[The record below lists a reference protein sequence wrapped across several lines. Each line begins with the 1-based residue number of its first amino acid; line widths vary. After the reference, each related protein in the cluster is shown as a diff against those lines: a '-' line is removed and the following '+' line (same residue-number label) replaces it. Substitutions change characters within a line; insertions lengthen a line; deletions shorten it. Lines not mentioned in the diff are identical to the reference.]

1 MRLAFREN
9 GRLHIKM
16 NSEEGV
22 ETTMKNLKRVLSVF
36 LACMLVL
43 SLAACGKKDET
54 TAESLMTILQDHDK
68 SAHMA
73 GHLNMTMNASQD
85 GQSVS
90 MVVDMDMETSGG
102 VAHMFNGSI
111 TTSAAD
117 MRFVISLEGWTDMA
131 AGESYMKTS
140 VMGMDSGWMKSDID
154 DASMDVTKMAKLWQ
168 SGTEFT
174 LRDRKK
180 NEDYIVD
187 WSISLDALQQ
197 ALSGTIEDGIM
208 SGTASLDVAGLTGC
222 TGTAVFAADSKQPR
236 SVVVDITGSMI
247 EKFQL
252 ALTFD
257 IYGGDPVVLS
267 VPQDVIDS
275 ARDPEIDDLLSD
287 SSFSVDGGSD
297 AGTGGYD
304 EVIDPLYDELQA
316 DMPANCS
323 ASIDRW
329 SDRAELDFKYDAGA
343 TDWYGNVEI
352 CHFPESGAQEY
363 FTMSSDFYGD
373 WYEKEPVD
381 SGPDYAIYHNDGEL
395 NYVCIVDDMTI
406 DATVY
411 GPGDYDV
418 LMGNLSELLA
428 MCKIG

>member
-1 MRLAFREN
+1 
-9 GRLHIKM
+9 
-16 NSEEGV
+16 
-22 ETTMKNLKRVLSVF
+22 MKNLKRALSVF

-43 SLAACGKKDET
+43 SLGACGKKDDT
-54 TAESLMTILQDHDK
+54 TAESLMAILQNHDK

-73 GHLNMTMNASQD
+73 GHLNMTMNATQD

-90 MVVDMDMETSGG
+90 MVADMDMETSGG
-102 VAHMFNGSI
+102 VAHMYNGSI

-117 MRFVISLEGWTDMA
+117 MSFVISLEGWTDMA

-140 VMGMDSGWMKSDID
+140 MMGMDSGWTKSDID

-180 NEDYIVD
+180 NEDYAVD

-197 ALSGTIEDGIM
+197 AMSGTVDGGIM
-208 SGTASLDVAGLTGC
+208 SGTTSLDTAGLTGC
-222 TGTAVFAADSKQPR
+222 TGTAVFAADSKQPKA
-236 SVVVDITGSMI
+236 VLVDITGSMI
-247 EKFQL
+247 ETFQL
-252 ALTFD
+252 KLTFD
-257 IYGGDPVVLS
+257 MYNGDPVVLS

-275 ARDPEIDDLLSD
+275 ASDPELD
-287 SSFSVDGGSD
+287 SFLNDSAFSVDDGDPDTEAGS
-297 AGTGGYD
+297 YD
-304 EVIDPLYDELQA
+304 EVIDPLYDALQA

-323 ASIDRW
+323 VSVDRW
-329 SDRAELDFKYDAGA
+329 SDRAELDLKYESGL
-343 TDWYGNVEI
+343 TDWYGNVEV
-352 CHFPESGAQEY
+352 CHFPEAGAQEY
-363 FTMSSDFYGD
+363 FTMSSDFYKE
-373 WYEKEPVD
+373 WYEKEPAD

-395 NYVCIVDDMTI
+395 NYVCIVDNMTI

-411 GPGDYDV
+411 GSGDYGA

-428 MCKIG
+428 MCKLG